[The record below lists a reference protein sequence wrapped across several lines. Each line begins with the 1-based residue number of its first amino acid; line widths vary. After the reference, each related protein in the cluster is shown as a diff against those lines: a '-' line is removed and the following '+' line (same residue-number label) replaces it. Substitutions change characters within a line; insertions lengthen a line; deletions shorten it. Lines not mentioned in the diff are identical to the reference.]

1 MTRMATQNERWD
13 HERDLRKHEPRPGDK
28 DFPIRLEKPL
38 TTAMDI
44 VVLVKAL
51 PNYAEA
57 ARLIEQYA
65 CMVAANACADEAL
78 LRLAKIEGGIPS
90 KNEVA

>member
-1 MTRMATQNERWD
+1 MTRMADEYERAD
-13 HERDLRKHEPRPGDK
+13 HDRDLRKHEPRPGDK

-57 ARLIEQYA
+57 ARLVEQYA
-65 CMVAANACADEAL
+65 GMVAAGARADEAL
-78 LRLAKIEGGIPS
+78 ANPQRAGGPD
-90 KNEVA
+90 A

>member
-1 MTRMATQNERWD
+1 MSNWFDRRYNDAHWD
-13 HERDLRKHEPRPGDK
+13 HERDLRKHDPRAGDK
-28 DFPIRLEKPL
+28 DFPLRLEKPL

-57 ARLIEQYA
+57 AKLIETYA
-65 CMVAANACADEAL
+65 SMVAANAQADEAL
-78 LRLAKIEGGIPS
+78 LRLAKIEGS
-90 KNEVA
+90 VNA

>member
-1 MTRMATQNERWD
+1 MTRMATQEERWD
-13 HERDLRKHEPRPGDK
+13 HDRDLRKHEPRPGDK

-51 PNYAEA
+51 SNYTEA
-57 ARLIEQYA
+57 ASLIETYA
-65 CMVAANACADEAL
+65 GMVAASARADEAL
-78 LRLAKIEGGIPS
+78 LRLAKIEGGS
-90 KNEVA
+90 NA